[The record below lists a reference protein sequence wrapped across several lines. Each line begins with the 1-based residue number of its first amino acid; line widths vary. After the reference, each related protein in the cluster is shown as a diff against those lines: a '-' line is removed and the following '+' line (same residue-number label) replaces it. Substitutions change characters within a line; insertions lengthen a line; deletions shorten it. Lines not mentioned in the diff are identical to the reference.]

1 MEKSEGGET
10 VLKKNDEIQL
20 TVKSC
25 TVQGSGVCDY
35 NGMTVFV
42 RGAVTGDHVIAH
54 IIKVKKTYAVGII
67 KKITQRSPIRIKPQ
81 CAVSDKCGGCCFAHI
96 TYESELEIK
105 QKQVEDNF
113 KRIGGLDVTVKPII
127 PSPDSSR
134 YRNKAQ
140 YPVGSDGKFASIGFY
155 APMTH
160 RIIDCADCYLQPEDF
175 RKVVDI
181 FRDWIREKKISI
193 YDENINK
200 GILRHIYLRKGFVTG
215 EIMVCLVANS
225 REVPFTH
232 ELIEMLRAEVE
243 GLRSVILNV
252 NTKNTNVVLG
262 NECITLYG
270 SDYITDELC
279 GLRFNISPLSFY
291 QVNHDGAEIL
301 YNKAKEYAALTGK
314 ETLIDL
320 YCGTGTI
327 GLTMAREAGQLVGV
341 EIIEQAVEN
350 AKKNAELNGIENS
363 RFICGDASKAAE
375 ILFEEGIKPDVVI
388 LDPPR
393 KGCDG
398 ALVETVAKMSP
409 ERIVYVSCDSATLAR
424 DCARFLEAGYKV
436 EEATPVDMFPRT
448 GNVETVVLLSQ
459 RRPDTHIDIKLD
471 LSELDV
477 TAAETKATYQEIKD
491 YVLDKHGLKVSTL
504 YISQVKAKCGIIE
517 RENYN
522 KGKEGHR
529 VPKCPKEKEEAIM
542 DALKHFNMI

>member
-1 MEKSEGGET
+1 M
-10 VLKKNDEIQL
+10 LKKNDEIQL
-20 TVKSC
+20 TVKGC

-81 CAVSDKCGGCCFAHI
+81 CAVSEKCGGCCFAHI
-96 TYESELEIK
+96 NYESELEIK
-105 QKQVEDNF
+105 QTQVEDNF
-113 KRIGGLDVTVKPII
+113 KRIGGLDVPVTPII
-127 PSPDSSR
+127 PSPSSSR

-140 YPVGSDGKFASIGFY
+140 YPVGSDGTFATIGFY

-175 RKVVDI
+175 KKVVDI
-181 FRDWIREKKISI
+181 FRDWIREKKISVYNEI
-193 YDENINK
+193 TNK
-200 GILRHIYLRKGFVTG
+200 GLLRHIYIRKGFVTG
-215 EIMVCLVANS
+215 EIMVCLVVNG
-225 REVPFTH
+225 REVPFVQ
-232 ELIEMLRAEVE
+232 ELIENLRAEIN
-243 GLRSVILNV
+243 GLKSVILNI

-262 NECITLYG
+262 SECVTLYG
-270 SDYITDELC
+270 SDFITDELC
-279 GLRFNISPLSFY
+279 GLKFNISPLSFY

-301 YNKAKEYAALTGK
+301 YNKAKEYASLTGK

-327 GLTMAREAGQLVGV
+327 GLTMARDAKQLVGV
-341 EIIEQAVEN
+341 EIVEQAIEN
-350 AKKNAELNGIENS
+350 AKKNAEFNGIDNA
-363 RFICGDASKAAE
+363 RFICGDASEAAE
-375 ILFEEGIKPDVVI
+375 ILLNEGIQPDVVI

-398 ALVETVAKMSP
+398 ALVETVSKMSP

-424 DCARFLEAGYKV
+424 DCARFLEAGYEVK
-436 EEATPVDMFPRT
+436 EATPVDMFPRT

-459 RRPDTHIDIKLD
+459 RKADTHIDIKLD
-471 LSELDV
+471 LSELDI
-477 TAAETKATYQEIKD
+477 TAAETKSTYQEIKD
-491 YVLDKHGLKVSTL
+491 YVLEKYGFKVSTL

-517 RENYN
+517 RECYN
-522 KGKEGHR
+522 KGEGKSR
-529 VPKCPKEKEEAIM
+529 VPQCPKEKEEAIM
-542 DALKHFNMI
+542 DALRHFRMV